1 MYCCLSHPTTGLEI
15 LARGRDQHSPGST
28 KMSDL
33 RGSDGVSGGVDDA
46 ADAVW
51 LMADRTA

>member
-1 MYCCLSHPTTGLEI
+1 
-15 LARGRDQHSPGST
+15 
-28 KMSDL
+28 MSDL

-46 ADAVW
+46 ADAAW